1 MTCAAIS
8 KTLRTAAG
16 SEDSPKHQEVS
27 PPYTKRLKRL
37 FRNRVGTSC
46 CLPEDQITCVPET
59 QRSGRSRNTSS
70 SLQRV
75 LCDYHLQKTHSRFNS
90 LTILF
95 YTYLQIFR
103 VYP

>member
-1 MTCAAIS
+1 MTAAAIS

-16 SEDSPKHQEVS
+16 SEDSLKHQEV
-27 PPYTKRLKRL
+27 PLPYTKRLKRL
-37 FRNRVGTSC
+37 FRNRVGAPC

-59 QRSGRSRNTSS
+59 QRSGRGRNTSS
-70 SLQRV
+70 SLQHI

-95 YTYLQIFR
+95 YTCLQIFL